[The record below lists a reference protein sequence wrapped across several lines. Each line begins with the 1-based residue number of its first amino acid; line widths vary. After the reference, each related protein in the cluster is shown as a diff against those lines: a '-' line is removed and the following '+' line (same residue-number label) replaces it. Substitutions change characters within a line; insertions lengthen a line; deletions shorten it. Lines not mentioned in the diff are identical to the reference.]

1 MFGGKARRLITI
13 VISVIKKKIQWRI
26 GIKRLWRRLWS
37 PRKRSIT
44 RINLLRLIYS
54 GSIDATTLLGGES
67 RKESNGALTEE
78 DSIAMSPTNKVLNSG
93 KLDMDYLGK
102 ILECALTT
110 LQKLSTP
117 ATEDELKA
125 AHLSMLKELVEIC
138 QTENYS
144 DHLHS
149 ITLINLCI
157 FIQFVFNTICEL
169 QYLRKKIFQ
178 RFSLFCAYCGY
189 MAMDSI

>member
-78 DSIAMSPTNKVLNSG
+78 DSIAMSPTNKVRSCVAM
-93 KLDMDYLGK
+93 LD
-102 ILECALTT
+102 LECECLIVEMF
-110 LQKLSTP
+110 QHF
-117 ATEDELKA
+117 LKD
-125 AHLSMLKELVEIC
+125 IRC
-138 QTENYS
+138 
-144 DHLHS
+144 
-149 ITLINLCI
+149 
-157 FIQFVFNTICEL
+157 
-169 QYLRKKIFQ
+169 
-178 RFSLFCAYCGY
+178 
-189 MAMDSI
+189 

>member
-78 DSIAMSPTNKVLNSG
+78 DSIAMSPTNKVRSCVAM
-93 KLDMDYLGK
+93 LD
-102 ILECALTT
+102 LECECLIVEMFQHFLKDIRYKFLVSALEPR
-110 LQKLSTP
+110 KLASPTV
-117 ATEDELKA
+117 TN
-125 AHLSMLKELVEIC
+125 I
-138 QTENYS
+138 
-144 DHLHS
+144 
-149 ITLINLCI
+149 
-157 FIQFVFNTICEL
+157 
-169 QYLRKKIFQ
+169 
-178 RFSLFCAYCGY
+178 
-189 MAMDSI
+189 